1 MFSTLGN
8 IFSIKPRQAE
18 STDARLGI
26 RRHEPEQ
33 EQGRKKQKTEDSDTF
48 FNAEDEATVSI
59 EALRIFLENFL
70 KSQQEPEKTATP
82 ASQAPAAEIPGQAP
96 HISGEASQAASAYQ
110 TTAQSNKKYMPPVAT
125 TEESA
130 QGPLLQAHEIRTIH
144 VLLNDLADLSTK
156 NIEYLRI
163 ERSDSFLNSLVA
175 AVQKARQ
182 S

>member
-18 STDARLGI
+18 STDTRLGI

-33 EQGRKKQKTEDSDTF
+33 EQGRKKQKADEGTEF
-48 FNAEDEATVSI
+48 FNTEDEATVSI
-59 EALRIFLENFL
+59 EALKIFLENFL
-70 KSQQEPEKTATP
+70 KSQQEPEKTARP
-82 ASQAPAAEIPGQAP
+82 VSQAATAETPVQTSHA
-96 HISGEASQAASAYQ
+96 SGEASQAANAYQ
-110 TTAQSNKKYMPPVAT
+110 ATAQTNKKSAPPTAS
-125 TEESA
+125 TEESP
-130 QGPLLQAHEIRTIH
+130 QGPTLQAHEIRTIH
-144 VLLNDLADLSTK
+144 TLLNDLSELSAR

-175 AVQKARQ
+175 AVEKTRQ